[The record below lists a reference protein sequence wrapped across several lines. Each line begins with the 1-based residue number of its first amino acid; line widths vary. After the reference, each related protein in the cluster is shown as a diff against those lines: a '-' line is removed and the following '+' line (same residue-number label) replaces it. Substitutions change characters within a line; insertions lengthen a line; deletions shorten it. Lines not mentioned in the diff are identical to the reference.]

1 MTGPDGAAREVT
13 ARAVRR
19 LGWIELVLL
28 LLAALV
34 ALVAGALTAWL
45 LEDALG
51 WTFHPAWLASS
62 TLYLLGPALLVRVRD
77 RRAAAAHRAQREDE
91 RKAKTS
97 DPNDG

>member
-1 MTGPDGAAREVT
+1 MTGLDGAAREVT

-19 LGWIELVLL
+19 LGWLELVLL

-51 WTFHPAWLASS
+51 WTFRPAWLASS
-62 TLYLLGPALLVRVRD
+62 TLYLVGPALVVRVRD

-91 RKAKTS
+91 RKEKS
-97 DPNDG
+97 DPHDG